1 MCFSPQGDLAGG
13 IVVVAIGVDALRHV
27 KGRSEYVALAALPI
41 VLGLHQVDEAFV
53 WWGLQGHVARGI
65 GQLAMWIYLVV
76 ALVVLPILVPMLVTF
91 LEPTPRRRWRIVPFT
106 VVGVVAA
113 AVLLEAMLVGHP
125 GARLARYH
133 LAYTIGLRHGILVIG
148 LYIVATCGPFLV
160 AGYRSFFWFGVAN
173 LGAVVTLALLC
184 ADGFTSL
191 WCFYAALVS
200 GAIAL
205 HLRFAKSPLSR
216 LWPEHATA
224 GSGLAE
230 RLPVGLDLD
239 LDGP

>member
-13 IVVVAIGVDALRHV
+13 IVIVAIGVDALRHV

-41 VLGLHQVDEAFV
+41 ALGLHQVDEAFV

-65 GQLAMWIYLVV
+65 GQLAMWIYLVF
-76 ALVVLPILVPMLVTF
+76 ALVVLPMLVPMLVTF
-91 LEPTPRRRWRIVPFT
+91 LEPSPRRRWRIVPFSI
-106 VVGVVAA
+106 VGVVAA
-113 AVLLEAMLVGHP
+113 LVLLEAMLVGHP
-125 GARLARYH
+125 SARLARYH

-148 LYIVATCGPFLV
+148 LYIVATCGPLLV
-160 AGYRSFFWFGVAN
+160 SGYRSFFWFGVAN

-205 HLRFAKSPLSR
+205 HLRLAKSPLSK
-216 LWPEHATA
+216 LWSDHAAA
-224 GSGLAE
+224 GSSL
-230 RLPVGLDLD
+230 LD
-239 LDGP
+239 

>member
-91 LEPTPRRRWRIVPFT
+91 LEPSPRRRWRIVPFT

-125 GARLARYH
+125 SARLARYH

-148 LYIVATCGPFLV
+148 LYIVATCGPLLV
-160 AGYRSFFWFGVAN
+160 SGYRSFFWFGVAN
-173 LGAVVTLALLC
+173 VGAVVTLALLC

-205 HLRFAKSPLSR
+205 HLRFAKSPLAQTGPAR
-216 LWPEHATA
+216 ARPRV
-224 GSGLAE
+224 SGPWA
-230 RLPVGLDLD
+230 RP
-239 LDGP
+239 